1 MNLFSQFRRLV
12 EDPPPAYA
20 FEVSQAGI
28 SFAHQGKTLEIGFHP
43 LDQDVLLISPL
54 RDNVARPDMLFQ
66 LVQSLAP
73 TNGKSRRRT
82 AALILP
88 DYSAR
93 VAVLD
98 FEAFPSNAEEQLPLI
113 RHRVKKSIPFDLDS
127 ARVSYSVQTSGA
139 GGKKYQIVV
148 AVAALEIVARYE
160 AAFRTA
166 GFEPGYVTTS
176 TLAALH
182 LLENNGIRIVAKLS
196 GGVLSVS
203 ALERENLKLAR
214 CVELAE
220 LTPQEVMGVLYPTF
234 AYVEDQLASKPKVL
248 VLCGFGELTGPVSRQ
263 SEDELGVDVKPLHS
277 RFGEPDETNAGLFGY
292 LESMRIKA
300 S

>member
-1 MNLFSQFRRLV
+1 MDVLSQLRRLV

-28 SFAHQGKTLEIGFHP
+28 AYAHQGKTLEIGFHP
-43 LDQDVLLISPL
+43 IEPDVLVITPL
-54 RDNVARPDMLFQ
+54 RDNVARPEQLFE
-66 LVQSLAP
+66 LVRSLAP

-88 DYSAR
+88 DYSSR
-93 VAVLD
+93 IAVLD
-98 FEAFPSNAEEQLPLI
+98 FEAFPSKAEEQLPLV
-113 RHRVKKSIPFDLDS
+113 RHRIKKSIPFDLDS
-127 ARVSYSVQTSGA
+127 ARVSYTVQTA
-139 GGKKYQIVV
+139 GGSGKKYQVVV
-148 AVAALEIVARYE
+148 AVSALEIVARYE
-160 AAFRTA
+160 AAFRSG

-176 TLAALH
+176 SLAALH
-182 LLENNGIRIVAKLS
+182 LLEHDGIRVVAKLS

-203 ALERENLKLAR
+203 AVEREGLKLAR

-234 AYVEDQLASKPKVL
+234 AYVEDQMSARPNSL
-248 VLCGFGELTGPVSRQ
+248 VLCGFGELTEAVSRQ
-263 SEDELGVDVKPLHS
+263 CESELGVDVKPLQS

-300 S
+300 

>member
-1 MNLFSQFRRLV
+1 MNALAQLRRVV
-12 EDPPPAYA
+12 EEPPPAYA
-20 FEVSQAGI
+20 FEISQAGI
-28 SFAHQGKTLEIGFHP
+28 AYAHQAKTLEIGFHP
-43 LDQDVLLISPL
+43 LEPDVLLISPL
-54 RDNVARPDMLFQ
+54 RDNVARPEMLFQ

-73 TNGKSRRRT
+73 SNGKSRRRT

-93 VAVLD
+93 IAVLD
-98 FEAFPSNAEEQLPLI
+98 FDAFPSKPEEQLPLV
-113 RHRVKKSIPFDLDS
+113 RHRMKKSIPFDLDS
-127 ARVSYSVQTSGA
+127 ARVSYAVQTA
-139 GGKKYQIVV
+139 GGSGKKYQVVV

-160 AAFRTA
+160 AAFRSA
-166 GFEPGYVTTS
+166 GFQPGYVTTS

-182 LLENNGIRIVAKLS
+182 LLETGGIRVVAKLS

-203 ALERENLKLAR
+203 AVEREGLKLAR

-220 LTPQEVMGVLYPTF
+220 LSPQEIMGVLYPTF
-234 AYVEDQLASKPKVL
+234 AYVEDQMAARPSEL
-248 VLCGFGELTGPVSRQ
+248 VLCGFGSLTEAAAAQ
-263 SEDELGVDVKPLHS
+263 CQAELGVDVKILQS

-300 S
+300 V

>member
-1 MNLFSQFRRLV
+1 MKILSQFLQLV
-12 EDPPPAYA
+12 EDPPPAFA
-20 FEVSQAGI
+20 FELSQGGI
-28 SFAHQGKTLEIGFHP
+28 AFAHQGKTLEIGFQP
-43 LDQDVLLISPL
+43 LEPDVLLITPL
-54 RDNVARPDMLFQ
+54 RDNVVRPELLFQ

-73 TNGKSRRRT
+73 TNGKSRRKT

-98 FEAFPSNAEEQLPLI
+98 FDAFPSKPEEQLPLV
-113 RHRVKKSIPFDLDS
+113 RHRIKKSIPYDLDS
-127 ARVSYSVQTSGA
+127 ARVSYTLQPGGGA
-139 GGKKYQIVV
+139 KKYQVVV
-148 AVAALEIVARYE
+148 AVVALEIVARYE
-160 AAFRTA
+160 AAFRAA

-176 TLAALH
+176 ALAALK
-182 LLENNGIRIVAKLS
+182 LLDNDGIRVVAKLS

-203 ALERENLKLAR
+203 AAMRGGLKLAR
-214 CVELAE
+214 CIELAE

-234 AYVEDQLASKPKVL
+234 AYVEDQVAARPDSL
-248 VLCGFGELTGPVSRQ
+248 VLCGFGNLTDEVSEQ
-263 SEDELGVDVKPLHS
+263 CVAELGVEVKALQS

-300 S
+300 A